1 MRWREAIVV
10 AVLGAVAV
18 VAALLVPSGG
28 GGAAAPPRTSVDAA
42 AWSGLVGSRR
52 APVATSQRVLV
63 VLSAFSLADRVA
75 RAGGLATDADE
86 RRWTAAA
93 LAAQGQ
99 FISNLARRGVSI
111 RPEFRFTRTLNAFS
125 ATLDARAIAALERRT
140 GVKGVY
146 PVRVAYPGASAT
158 PTRGAFGPGVRLT
171 GITGRGV
178 TIALL
183 DTGVDLRK
191 PYLRGRVL
199 DGVDVVGDSADAR
212 ARAKPTD
219 PAQVERHGTEMAG
232 LLVGAGTITGGV
244 APGATVLPIR
254 VAGWQADQRG
264 DYAVYART
272 DQLLAGLERAV
283 DPNGD
288 GDAHDAARIALV
300 PLVEPFAA
308 FSDSP
313 LARAVEGAQ
322 RLDTLVVAAAG
333 NDGPAGPAF
342 GSVGGPAGAPEAL
355 AVGAVDARPAT
366 TDVRLVVRAG
376 LSVLLDRL
384 VSLAGATPPA
394 GTLVLRPAAPRAPV
408 SSARSFF
415 DHGVSLVAGRAAVV
429 AGGADPAAAARWA
442 SLAGASAVL
451 LHGRQIAPGAIGL
464 DERIGVPVL
473 TVPESTARALLTR
486 PTALVAIAAPR
497 PSPAHEE
504 LAPFSSWGL
513 AFDGGVK
520 PELLAPGVGLG
531 TAEPGRAPD
540 GRQAFGAVSG
550 SSAAAAVVAGAAA
563 LLAEARPDAD
573 AEMLRA
579 LLVGGSDAVRRL
591 PVAAQGTGMLDLGR
605 AAAGEVVSDPPAL
618 TFGRGGGDGW
628 QGEQTVRLRNVSSR
642 RLTVFVATGQ
652 RKPRV
657 PLDLSATRIEIEP
670 GKTATLEVQARLVTF
685 VRADAATGTLTVTPL
700 GGAAVRVPWAVVLR
714 PAADL
719 LGPLMLSRRAFAPS
733 EVKPAVVVVRA
744 GRVVR
749 SSHGNEVIPVLRMD
763 VELSTAKGRHVG
775 LLARLRD
782 VLPGRYAF
790 GLTGRGPSGRV
801 LAPGPYRLRIV
812 AWPTGGG
819 PPTSRSVRFRIR

>member
-1 MRWREAIVV
+1 MRWREATGIVV
-10 AVLGAVAV
+10 LAGVAAAAVL
-18 VAALLVPSGG
+18 LVSVGG
-28 GGAAAPPRTSVDAA
+28 GGAAPPRRAVGAE
-42 AWSGLVGSRR
+42 AWSGLVGSPR
-52 APVATSQRVLV
+52 APVAIGQRVLV
-63 VLSAFSLADRVA
+63 VLTAFSLADRVA
-75 RAGGLATDADE
+75 RAGGLASDADE

-99 FISNLARRGVSI
+99 FISNLAREGIAV
-111 RPEFRFTRTLNAFS
+111 RPEFHFTRTLNAFS
-125 ATLDARAIAALERRT
+125 ATLDARAIAALERRA

-146 PVRVAYPGASAT
+146 PVRIAYPAAVAT
-158 PTRGAFGPGVRLT
+158 TGRGGISPAVRLS

-199 DGVDVVGDSADAR
+199 HGIDVVGDSDDAR
-212 ARAKPTD
+212 ARPKPTD
-219 PAQVERHGTEMAG
+219 PAQLERHGTEMAG
-232 LLVGAGTITGGV
+232 LLVGRGGV

-254 VAGWQADQRG
+254 VAGWQADQQG
-264 DYAVYART
+264 DYAAYART

-283 DPNGD
+283 DPNRD

-342 GSVGGPAGAPEAL
+342 GSVGGPAGAPAAL

-376 LSVLLDRL
+376 LSVLVDRL
-384 VSLAGATPPA
+384 VPLAGATPPA
-394 GTLVLRPAAPRAPV
+394 GTLVLRPAAPRTPV
-408 SSARSFF
+408 SAGSFF
-415 DHGVSLVAGRAAVV
+415 DHGASLVAGRAAVV
-429 AGGADPAAAARWA
+429 AGGKDPAATARWA

-451 LHGRQIAPGAIGL
+451 LHGREIAPGAIGL

-473 TVPESTARALLTR
+473 SVPDSAARALLTR

-497 PSPAHEE
+497 AAPTHNQI
-504 LAPFSSWGL
+504 APFSSWGL

-520 PELLAPGVGLG
+520 PELLAPGVGLA
-531 TAEPGRAPD
+531 TAEPGRAA
-540 GRQAFGAVSG
+540 GGQQAFGAVSG

-563 LLAEARPDAD
+563 LLAEARPNAD
-573 AEMLRA
+573 ARMLRA
-579 LLVGGSDAVRRL
+579 LLVGGSARMGRR
-591 PVAAQGTGMLDLGR
+591 PVAAQGTGLLDLGR
-605 AAAGEVVSDPPAL
+605 AASAELVADPPAV
-618 TFGRGGGDGW
+618 TFGRGTGDGW
-628 QGEQTVRLRNVSSR
+628 RGHEVIHLRNVSTR
-642 RLTVFVATGQ
+642 RLTVFLSTGQ
-652 RKPRV
+652 GRKPHV
-657 PLDLSATRIEIEP
+657 PLSLSSRRVVIAP
-670 GKTATLEVQARLVTF
+670 GKVANLEVRAHLVSF
-685 VRADAATGTLTVTPL
+685 VRAEAATGTLTLTPV
-700 GGAAVRVPWAVVLR
+700 GGVPVRVPWAVVLR
-714 PAADL
+714 SPAGL
-719 LGPLMLSRRAFAPS
+719 LGPLALSRRQFAPS
-733 EVKPAVVVVRA
+733 EQKPTIVIVRA

-749 SSHGNEVIPVLRMD
+749 SSHGNDVVPVLRMD
-763 VELSTAKGRHVG
+763 VELATAKGKRIG

-790 GLTGRGPSGRV
+790 GLTGRGPGGRV
-801 LAPGPYRLRIV
+801 LARDRYMLRII

-819 PPTSRSVRFRIR
+819 TPTSRSVLFRIK